1 MPRPASCRVPRIL
14 ALAMMLGAAAA
25 LGGCGV
31 KGPLEPP
38 PGSVQPGPDGKPGK
52 DPGIQKPHKPFL
64 LDPLL

>member
-1 MPRPASCRVPRIL
+1 
-14 ALAMMLGAAAA
+14 MMLGAAAA